1 MADSSAK
8 WELSF
13 EWIRLDFSICLWPT
27 FELLL
32 KVVVVMMVVG
42 DGGSG
47 DDGSHGANG
56 CSGSGDGVCDGG
68 R

>member
-1 MADSSAK
+1 
-8 WELSF
+8 
-13 EWIRLDFSICLWPT
+13 
-27 FELLL
+27 
-32 KVVVVMMVVG
+32 MMVVG